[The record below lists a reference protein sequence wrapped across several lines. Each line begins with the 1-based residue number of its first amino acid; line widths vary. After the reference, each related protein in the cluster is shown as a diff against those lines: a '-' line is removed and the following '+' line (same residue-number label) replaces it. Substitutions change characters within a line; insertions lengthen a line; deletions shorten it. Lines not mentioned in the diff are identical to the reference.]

1 MIEKALAEIQANDL
15 DALVIQQRAEGRRL
29 DYKLELPGGGAEA
42 TKEFLADVT
51 SFSNTDGGDLVIGI
65 ADEDGNAAEVI
76 GVPAD
81 GLDNEI
87 TRIENLVRDG
97 VEPRLPSFHIH
108 TVQLNNGKVALVLRM
123 SASLVAPHRV
133 KASSRFFGRNSRG
146 KFPLDIGELRMAFA
160 ATEEMPRKIRDLHSR
175 ALSAI
180 DGQNMPTR
188 IGNGPKAVM
197 TVAPLSVLREARD
210 LAINQQ
216 NAILPARST
225 DANRLVVG
233 LDGMIVHS
241 TGPDL
246 NAVRT
251 WAVNHWRGYV
261 DFAWQIAGATLEN
274 VAYIPRAHVET
285 QIRGAAR
292 SAYARLLQH
301 GVEGPWTVM
310 ATLLE
315 IDGLRVG
322 YRLPDGFDQM
332 TEPSWMEEAY
342 LGEVVCDAVDDAAV
356 QPLVES
362 FWRVFGM
369 AQPPVAAP

>member
-1 MIEKALAEIQANDL
+1 MIEKALYEIEAGDF
-15 DALVIQQRAEGRRL
+15 DALVVQQRPEGRRL

-51 SFSNTDGGDLVIGI
+51 SFSNTDGGDLIIGI
-65 ADEDGNAAEVI
+65 ADQDGSAAEVVGI
-76 GVPAD
+76 PAN

-87 TRIENLVRDG
+87 TRLENLVRDG
-97 VEPRLPSFHIH
+97 VEPRLPGFHIR
-108 TVQLNNGKVALVLRM
+108 TVQLDNGRVALILRM

-133 KASSRFFGRNSRG
+133 RASSRFFGRNSRG
-146 KFPLDIGELRMAFA
+146 KFPLDVGELRMAFA
-160 ATEEMPRKIRDLHSR
+160 ATDEMPRKIRDLHNR
-175 ALSAI
+175 ALLAI

-197 TVAPLSVLREARD
+197 TVAPLSVLRESRD
-210 LAINQQ
+210 LVIDQQ

-225 DANRLVVG
+225 EANSFVIG

-241 TGPDL
+241 TGPDA

-251 WAVNHWRGYV
+251 WAVNHWRGFV
-261 DFAWQIAGATLEN
+261 DFAWQIAGTAIDG
-274 VAYIPRAHVET
+274 VVYIPRAHVET

-310 ATLLE
+310 VTLLE
-315 IDGLRVG
+315 IEGVRVG

-332 TEPSWMEEAY
+332 TEPSWMEGAY
-342 LGEVVCDAVDDAAV
+342 LGEIVCDAVDDAAV
-356 QPLVES
+356 QPLVEA
-362 FWRVFGM
+362 FWRVFGI
-369 AQPPVAAP
+369 AQPPLAVP